1 VTIVE
6 ILKIFRLELLDP
18 FFFQKNQL
26 FQQDLPNMSHSYG
39 TMTAFQMECTN
50 FPFQDESEAILIT
63 G

>member
-1 VTIVE
+1 VTTVE

-18 FFFQKNQL
+18 FFFPKNQL

-39 TMTAFQMECTN
+39 TMTAFQMGCTN
-50 FPFQDESEAILIT
+50 FPFQDESGAILIT